1 MTDAATDLHT
11 RPGEGTPDRDAE
23 GARQAASLIVLRDGA
38 AGGLEVLMLRRA
50 EREGDMR
57 SGLWVFPGGVLDPQD
72 GALADRVDGDHEAA
86 ANARLGLPAGALAYT
101 VAALRETFEEVGLL
115 YASAGGQGGQG
126 GLAAARRERA
136 LVRTGADFAALCARH
151 GLRLDAGP
159 LAYHSHWLTPPGLP
173 KRFDTRFFIARA
185 PAGQDAVVDAGEALE
200 LAWLTPAQALAPERG
215 LKLLPV
221 TRETLK
227 DLARF
232 ATVADAL
239 AEANARRQ
247 PPRVMPRLGRDAAG
261 RVRPVLP
268 HEWAYAEIARLDP
281 AGLGQV
287 CHELPP
293 LQPVRLSDR
302 VTRLTCA
309 NGSVMT
315 GPGTNT
321 YLVREPGSNEV
332 TVIDPGPADA
342 HTEAHLQA
350 VLAAAAPGTVVQI
363 LVTHTHKDHSPAVRR
378 LAELTCAPVVGR
390 IAEHAQGGEG
400 PLPSPLSPAGGGHA
414 EGGTW
419 GQHDV
424 QDDGFAPQHQ
434 PADGERLQLG
444 PTTTLRAVATPGHAS
459 NHVCWLLEE
468 EGLLFT
474 GDHVMQGS
482 TVVINPPDGD
492 MRAYLASLDKLL
504 AIDGLRWLAPG
515 HGFLMA
521 APQAEI
527 RRLAAHRLAREAKVA
542 AALRDAGR
550 ASLDELVPVVYGDVP
565 AARHR
570 IAARSLL
577 AHLLKLAHDGVAE
590 PAEGPLGGGWRWRG
604 PGA

>member
-1 MTDAATDLHT
+1 MTASVL
-11 RPGEGTPDRDAE
+11 TPSLDDPDTQ
-23 GARQAASLIVLRDGA
+23 GARRAASLLVLRDGA
-38 AGGLEVLMLRRA
+38 SGEPEVLMLRRA
-50 EREGDMR
+50 ERDGDIR
-57 SGLWVFPGGVLDPQD
+57 SGIWVFPGGVLDAED
-72 GALADRVDGDHEAA
+72 ATLADLCDGDTGPA
-86 ANARLGLPAGALAYT
+86 ANARLGLPADALAYS
-101 VAALRETFEEVGLL
+101 VAALRECFEEVGLL
-115 YASAGGQGGQG
+115 FASAGDV
-126 GLAAARRERA
+126 AAARRERA
-136 LVRTGADFAALCARH
+136 LVKRGPDFAALCARH
-151 GLRLDAGP
+151 GLRLDAGA
-159 LAYHSHWLTPPGLP
+159 LAYHSHWLTPPGRP
-173 KRFDTRFFIARA
+173 QRFDTRFFLARA
-185 PAGQDAVVDAGEALE
+185 PQGQVATVDAGEAVE
-200 LAWLTPAQALAPERG
+200 LAWLTPKQALDEG
-215 LKLLPV
+215 LALKMLTV
-221 TRETLK
+221 TSETLK

-239 AEANARRQ
+239 AEAHARRLI
-247 PPRVMPRLGRDAAG
+247 PRTMPRLGRSARG
-261 RVRPVLP
+261 EVRPVLP
-268 HEWAYAEIARLDP
+268 GEWAYAEIGRLDP

-287 CHELPP
+287 CFELPP

-302 VTRLTCA
+302 VTRITCA

-321 YLVREPGSNEV
+321 YLVRSPGGNEV
-332 TVIDPGPADA
+332 TVIDPGPADD

-350 VLAAAAPGTVVQI
+350 VLAAAAPGTVAQI

-390 IAEHAQGGEG
+390 IADHPQ
-400 PLPSPLSPAGGGHA
+400 
-414 EGGTW
+414 W
-419 GQHDV
+419 

-444 PTTTLRAVATPGHAS
+444 PGATLRAIATPGHAS

-492 MRAYLASLDKLL
+492 MRAYLASLESLL
-504 AIDGLRWLAPG
+504 ALDGLQWLAPG

-521 APQAEI
+521 QPQGEI
-527 RRLAAHRLAREAKVA
+527 RRLIHHRLGREAKVI
-542 AALRDAGR
+542 AALRGAGR
-550 ASLDELVPVVYGDVP
+550 ASLDELVPLVYGDVP
-565 AARHR
+565 ASRHG

-590 PAEGPLGGGWRWRG
+590 SVEGPLGGGWRWAG
-604 PGA
+604 QGA